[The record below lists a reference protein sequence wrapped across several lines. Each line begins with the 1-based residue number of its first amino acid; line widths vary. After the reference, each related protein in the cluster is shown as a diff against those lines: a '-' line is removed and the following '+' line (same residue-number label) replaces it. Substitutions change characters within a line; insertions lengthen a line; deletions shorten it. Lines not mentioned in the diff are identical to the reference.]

1 MPDAPTIVVDRHDP
15 LTAGAACSVDAA
27 CQPAAST
34 TQPDAPSV
42 AAATTTGQGIARP
55 ARSGRTPLLAGLA
68 AAVAC
73 LACLVPGLAAGG
85 AGVLA
90 VGALEPDELVMGG
103 LALVLLTIA
112 SVSWLRRRQR
122 RAAGDACGC

>member
-1 MPDAPTIVVDRHDP
+1 MSSNPSLVVQSHRPRAEACAIDGACAEPTV
-15 LTAGAACSVDAA
+15 
-27 CQPAAST
+27 QPPGT
-34 TQPDAPSV
+34 TTPS
-42 AAATTTGQGIARP
+42 AATRPSGPDTP
-55 ARSGRTPLLAGLA
+55 ARGAGRTPLFAGLA

-103 LALVLLTIA
+103 LALLLFA
-112 SVSWLRRRQR
+112 VAAVAWFRRRRQR
-122 RAAGDACGC
+122 AAGDGCGC